1 MNSFSIAPDTRLGPV
16 TLTTADLTRAIIFYR
31 DIFGLDVLERSRQ
44 SAWLGTDAGAPLL
57 VLVEKA
63 GAPPRPQRSTGLY
76 HFAMLLPD
84 RRDLARAVQH
94 LIDEGYPLQGMSD
107 HLVSEALYLSDPD
120 GNGIEIYTDRL
131 RETWRTRNG
140 QLEIATVPLN
150 LNDLL
155 GELDDDDSPW
165 TGLPSG
171 TCIGHVHLHV
181 ADLEAAEAFY
191 RNVLGFDL
199 VSRYGPSASFVSAG
213 GYHHHIGMNTWAGV
227 GVPSPPPDAVGLRQ
241 FTVLLPDEPA
251 LRTLRDQLDRFEIP
265 HSALPKGLLLRDPS
279 NNEIFLTVAPEKAFS
294 AETEMAEPSG

>member
-1 MNSFSIAPDTRLGPV
+1 
-16 TLTTADLTRAIIFYR
+16 
-31 DIFGLDVLERSRQ
+31 
-44 SAWLGTDAGAPLL
+44 
-57 VLVEKA
+57 
-63 GAPPRPQRSTGLY
+63 
-76 HFAMLLPD
+76 MLLPD

-120 GNGIEIYTDRL
+120 GNGIEIYADRP

-140 QLEIATVPLN
+140 QLELATVPLN

-279 NNEIFLTVAPEKAFS
+279 NNEIFWTVALEKAFS
-294 AETEMAEPSG
+294 AETEMAEPSGQG